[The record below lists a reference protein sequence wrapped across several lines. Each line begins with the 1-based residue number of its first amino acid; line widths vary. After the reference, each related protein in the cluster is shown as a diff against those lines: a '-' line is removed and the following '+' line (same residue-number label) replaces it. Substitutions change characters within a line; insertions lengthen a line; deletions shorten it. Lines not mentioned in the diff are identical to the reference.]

1 MARITTRDPAAAAAA
16 TANTGV
22 TPADAWMAGEVRL
35 FGRYVRRQTI
45 ALWVLGAPA
54 LIPILFMVPAFV
66 TRNGTAMDANEAD
79 VLGSGSEILLLCT
92 LLVTPM
98 NTLTRQRWF
107 IPLRRWYGLMFAATA
122 FTDATTASITTSFA
136 GGVFGRLAGHSFL
149 LVGFVNTMLLVP
161 LFLTGNN
168 RAQRWLGRYWKPLQR
183 LVYVVWGLLILH
195 LTLLSG
201 FGFQH
206 GTNGPGNGI
215 DGTPIFHER
224 LYQILAC
231 SLFPF
236 ILRLPP
242 VKRWVAEK
250 QKEGRG
256 IVVFWVVLPMILLFL
271 IGFAFIVNEEIVK
284 GIRIVTLNTNSA
296 G

>member
-1 MARITTRDPAAAAAA
+1 MARTTTRDFTPAARA
-16 TANTGV
+16 
-22 TPADAWMAGEVRL
+22 PAKAGPTFLDTWMAEEVRL
-35 FGRYVRRQTI
+35 FGRYVKRQTI

-54 LIPILFMVPAFV
+54 CIPILLMMPAFL

-107 IPLRRWYGLMFAATA
+107 VPLRRWYGLMFAANA
-122 FTDATTASITTSFA
+122 FTDAITASITTSFA
-136 GGVFGRLAGHSFL
+136 GGVFGRIAGHSFL
-149 LVGFVNTMLLVP
+149 LVGFVNTMLLIP
-161 LFLTGNN
+161 LFLTGNH
-168 RAQRWLGRYWKPLQR
+168 RAQRWLGRYWKPLHR
-183 LVYVVWGLLILH
+183 LIYVVWGLLVLH

-201 FGFQH
+201 FGFQN
-206 GTNGPGNGI
+206 GTNGSGSGI
-215 DGTPIFHER
+215 DGTPIFHSR

-236 ILRLPP
+236 VLRLPP

-256 IVVFWVVLPMILLFL
+256 IVVFWTVLPMILLFL
-271 IGFAFIVNEEIVK
+271 IAFAFIVNEEVVK
-284 GIRIVTLNTNSA
+284 GIRIVTLNTNSS